1 MRTNLFVFHTIM
13 NNNQSSYKKGEP
25 TPVADLLTNVYAK
38 QQWKKQWRLFH
49 LVREWPTIVGREV
62 GRLTMPAF
70 FRQETL
76 WIYVQ
81 DSAWMHHLQF
91 IKLDLLKRINQALDD
106 QPISDI
112 RWQLQPE
119 LPSVPEH
126 LAPAPHAVDPKNE
139 RSFQQMT
146 QCITNQECRE
156 ALQRLWHHF
165 AAHND

>member
-1 MRTNLFVFHTIM
+1 MGDNRTDDNT
-13 NNNQSSYKKGEP
+13 GEP
-25 TPVADLLTNVYAK
+25 APIANLLSDVYSK

-49 LVREWPTIVGREV
+49 LVRRWPTIVGREV
-62 GRLTMPAF
+62 GQLTMPAF
-70 FRQETL
+70 FRQDTL

-91 IKLDLLKRINQALDD
+91 IKLDLITRINRALGE
-106 QPISDI
+106 QPVIDI
-112 RWQLQPE
+112 RWQLQPK
-119 LPSVPEH
+119 LPTLPVRKV
-126 LAPAPHAVDPKNE
+126 PAPHAVDPDNE

-146 QCITNQECRE
+146 TCIDNQECRE